1 MRSSSF
7 KDNVIAFLV
16 VCIAALT
23 ACLVYF
29 FLPDKI
35 PMQWSGTSVIWYADK
50 IAIFSIPIISV
61 IVVIFLKPLIDAFFR
76 NQLSLLPKLSGII
89 VAGIAFILYSCEL
102 YTIAFS
108 FGVRMQIEYI
118 VFPELV
124 LLAILCISYVLR
136 MRMISSTS

>member
-1 MRSSSF
+1 MKSSSF
-7 KDNVIAFLV
+7 KDNAIAFLV

-35 PMQWSGTSVIWYADK
+35 PMQWSGTRVIWYADK
-50 IAIFSIPIISV
+50 IAIFSIPIISA

-76 NQLSLLPKLSGII
+76 NQLILLPKLSGII

-102 YTIAFS
+102 YTVACC
-108 FGVRMQIEYI
+108 FGVVLHIEYI
-118 VFPELV
+118 VFPEL
-124 LLAILCISYVLR
+124 LFLAILCISYVLR
-136 MRMISSTS
+136 MRKISSSS

>member
-1 MRSSSF
+1 MKSSSF
-7 KDNVIAFLV
+7 KDNAIAFLV

-29 FLPDKI
+29 FLPDRI
-35 PMQWSGTSVIWYADK
+35 PMQWSGTSAIWYADK
-50 IAIFSIPIISV
+50 IAIFGIPVISA
-61 IVVIFLKPLIDAFFR
+61 IVVIFLKPLIDSFFR
-76 NQLSLLPKLSGII
+76 NQLILLPKLSGII

-102 YTIAFS
+102 YTIAFC

-124 LLAILCISYVLR
+124 LLAFLCISYVLR
-136 MRMISSTS
+136 MRKIASSS